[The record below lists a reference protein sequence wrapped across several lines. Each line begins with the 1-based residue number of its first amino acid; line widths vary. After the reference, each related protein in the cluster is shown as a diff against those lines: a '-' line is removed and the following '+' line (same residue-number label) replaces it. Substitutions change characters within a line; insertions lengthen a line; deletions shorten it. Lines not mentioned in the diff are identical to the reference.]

1 MTYKMMLYKLKILIS
16 NILIVLF
23 LIQDVRCVQ
32 VGVIGSHT
40 KNLTQAIE
48 VFLFLIHYEISE
60 NPKKNIYT
68 APLHTHI
75 QESRTFSVNIKTLY
89 LTICLIM

>member
-32 VGVIGSHT
+32 VGVFGSYT

-60 NPKKNIYT
+60 NPK
-68 APLHTHI
+68 
-75 QESRTFSVNIKTLY
+75 
-89 LTICLIM
+89 

>member
-32 VGVIGSHT
+32 VGVFGSHT

-60 NPKKNIYT
+60 NPPKNVIHG
-68 APLHTHI
+68 PPSHSHPGVPH
-75 QESRTFSVNIKTLY
+75 F
-89 LTICLIM
+89 